1 MSVKY
6 TCDCCSANLSE
17 VWRMTVSCDDGEQA
31 DETLHF
37 CNAACCVAYYDR
49 RIGVDHLLTMAK
61 KAQAKR
67 TKVESAK

>member
-1 MSVKY
+1 
-6 TCDCCSANLSE
+6 
-17 VWRMTVSCDDGEQA
+17 MTVSCDDGEQA